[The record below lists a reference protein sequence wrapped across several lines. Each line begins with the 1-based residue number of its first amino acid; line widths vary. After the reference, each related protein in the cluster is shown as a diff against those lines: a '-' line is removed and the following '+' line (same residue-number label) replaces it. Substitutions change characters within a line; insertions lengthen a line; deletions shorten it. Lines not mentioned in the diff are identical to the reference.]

1 MSRLADLVRGGTPGT
16 PQEGEGRTVARV
28 ARVASSTVPKTP
40 ETGRTVA
47 RVARVASSTVPKAPD
62 SACSPP
68 NNNNNNNVI
77 SLDIYRGLL
86 PFATA
91 TLATSATQEGGTGE
105 AWPIPEPTPPPP
117 SPRPTPSPSCEAWE
131 ERAAILEHDGG
142 LSRAEAEE
150 QATCRRWLIHLPDGW
165 RDSTFTPPASMAD
178 LRRWHPAA
186 LALVPCDDEAD
197 PWGED
202 DPECGAIDTPSEYI
216 FGGSED
222 PGAAFYADLF
232 RGMDAPRAYVTLGQ
246 AEIHAAVVAGLI
258 RPEDTRGAVILA
270 YRDPSGSCALLAIPQ
285 GQWDPFAVLALMDGP
300 GTLH

>member
-1 MSRLADLVRGGTPGT
+1 MSRLADLVRGGTPGAT
-16 PQEGEGRTVARV
+16 QEGEGRTVARV
-28 ARVASSTVPKTP
+28 ARVASTTLPKTP

-47 RVARVASSTVPKAPD
+47 RVARVASPTLPKAPD

-105 AWPIPEPTPPPP
+105 AWPIPEPVTAPPPP
-117 SPRPTPSPSCEAWE
+117 SPRPTPSPSRESWE
-131 ERAAILEHDGG
+131 ERAAILEHDAG

-150 QATCRRWLIHLPDGW
+150 QAPNRRWLIHLPDGW

-202 DPECGAIDTPSEYI
+202 APEGAEPGHPQE
-216 FGGSED
+216 ED

-232 RGMDAPRAYVTLGQ
+232 QGMDAPRAYVTLGP
-246 AEIHAAVVAGLI
+246 EDTHRAVVAGLV
-258 RPEDTRGAVILA
+258 RPEDTRHAVILA
-270 YRDPSGSCALLAIPQ
+270 YRDPAGHCALLAIPSER
-285 GQWDPFAVLALMDGP
+285 WDPFAALALVDGP

>member
-1 MSRLADLVRGGTPGT
+1 MSWRDLMEAPAQTGASAPPKPYPQNPHNPQNSSRGWRGWTPKPDPQNPHNPHNSTDGRREAYPQKRSPKSPQSPELPKQGGKSNSGDIGDQIST
-16 PQEGEGRTVARV
+16 P
-28 ARVASSTVPKTP
+28 
-40 ETGRTVA
+40 
-47 RVARVASSTVPKAPD
+47 AP
-62 SACSPP
+62 
-68 NNNNNNNVI
+68 
-77 SLDIYRGLL
+77 L
-86 PFATA
+86 PAEKPA
-91 TLATSATQEGGTGE
+91 A
-105 AWPIPEPTPPPP
+105 
-117 SPRPTPSPSCEAWE
+117 TPSPSCEAWE

-142 LSRAEAEE
+142 LSRAEAED

-186 LALVPCDDEAD
+186 LALVPADDDAD
-197 PWGED
+197 PWGGED
-202 DPECGAIDTPSEYI
+202 DPAGAEPGHPQGEDT
-216 FGGSED
+216 
-222 PGAAFYADLF
+222 AAFYADLF

-270 YRDPSGSCALLAIPQ
+270 YRDPAGSCALLAIPQ